1 MADPLDL
8 GPWAE
13 WIRDPALVVEV
24 PSLRI
29 HGWNGSGRQ
38 LFGSGAG
45 GATGPDEG
53 SHLPSLMADDAE
65 KMVNFTMLCAGSRQV
80 LPGSVT
86 LRQGDGVK
94 RYQVEGRLIQPGSE
108 DSPTLVGLRFKDPK
122 EAHHRFRLL
131 NDKIEELSKEIG
143 AKQRTERFLDDV
155 RTGFEKIALGAPLDE
170 TLTHLCRS
178 VEGYAVAG
186 TTASVL
192 LLDRRSGRLRHVG
205 ESSLPEEYARAI
217 DGVRIGPAVGSC
229 GTAAYLNEEVVV
241 TDIASD
247 PLWADFKDVALTHG
261 LRACWSTP
269 IPSTDGTVLGT
280 FAFYSDTPRGPT
292 RREIRIAGIASRTA
306 AIAIQRDGEQA
317 RARRLLQRERRSR
330 EEAEGAN
337 RAKDE
342 FLAVVSHELRNP
354 LSAILGWARLLSDD
368 GLDEETRRRGV
379 EAIERNAEN
388 QSQLIS
394 DVLDYSRA
402 SAGSLSLEPTPIPL
416 RELVRKV
423 VDSLTPV
430 AHGAGVELEY
440 HAPPSA
446 PPVLCDRERIYQ
458 VLYNLVSNSIK
469 FTPEGGC
476 ITIELDQ
483 NDELATVRVTDSGE
497 GIDPAF
503 LPFVFERFRQA
514 DSSKTRP
521 HAGLGL
527 GLAVVKSLVELHGG
541 TVDASSLGVGE
552 GSTFTVRLP
561 VNHGPGFQYPHAE
574 PVHAD
579 VDISGVHVLVV
590 DDEPDAR
597 EIFEAVLRRGGA
609 IVTSAASASEAL
621 EKLEAE
627 KPTVLLSDIAM
638 PGVDGLALIQA
649 IRSRFD
655 WAANIPAGA
664 LSAHA
669 REIDRESALG
679 RGYDLHLAKPV
690 EPTELIRAVDRLA
703 RRGIRIEDEVA
714 G

>member
-1 MADPLDL
+1 MADALDL

-13 WIRDPALVVEV
+13 WIRDPALVVEI

-45 GATGPDEG
+45 RATGPDEG
-53 SHLPSLMADDAE
+53 PHLPSLMADDAE
-65 KMVNFTMLCAGSRQV
+65 KMVSFTMLCAGSRQV

-94 RYQVEGRLIQPGSE
+94 RYQVEGRLIQPGNE

-122 EAHHRFRLL
+122 QAHHRFRLL
-131 NDKIEELSKEIG
+131 NEKIEELSKEIG

-155 RTGFEKIALGAPLDE
+155 RTGFERIALGAPLDE

-178 VEGYAVAG
+178 VEGYAAAG

-205 ESSLPEEYARAI
+205 ESSLPDEYARAI

-247 PLWADFKDVALTHG
+247 PLWADFKDVALPHG
-261 LRACWSTP
+261 FRACWSTP

-280 FAFYSDTPRGPT
+280 FAFYCDTPRGPT
-292 RREIRIAGIASRTA
+292 RREIRISGIASRTA
-306 AIAIQRDGEQA
+306 AIAIQRDREQA
-317 RARRLLQRERRSR
+317 RARRLFQRERRSR

-354 LSAILGWARLLSDD
+354 LSAILGWARLLNDEA
-368 GLDEETRRRGV
+368 LDEETRRRGV

-402 SAGSLSLEPTPIPL
+402 SAGSLSLEPTPVPL
-416 RELVRKV
+416 RELVSKV

-440 HAPPSA
+440 HAPPST

-469 FTPEGGC
+469 FTPEEGC
-476 ITIELDQ
+476 VTIELEQ
-483 NDELATVRVTDSGE
+483 NDELATLRVTDSGE

-514 DSSKTRP
+514 DSSKT
-521 HAGLGL
+521 
-527 GLAVVKSLVELHGG
+527 
-541 TVDASSLGVGE
+541 
-552 GSTFTVRLP
+552 
-561 VNHGPGFQYPHAE
+561 
-574 PVHAD
+574 
-579 VDISGVHVLVV
+579 
-590 DDEPDAR
+590 
-597 EIFEAVLRRGGA
+597 
-609 IVTSAASASEAL
+609 
-621 EKLEAE
+621 
-627 KPTVLLSDIAM
+627 
-638 PGVDGLALIQA
+638 
-649 IRSRFD
+649 
-655 WAANIPAGA
+655 
-664 LSAHA
+664 
-669 REIDRESALG
+669 
-679 RGYDLHLAKPV
+679 
-690 EPTELIRAVDRLA
+690 
-703 RRGIRIEDEVA
+703 
-714 G
+714 